1 MLSREEKKKK
11 VIELRK
17 KDKSI
22 RQIAKAVHM
31 SLGEIGQI
39 IKEEFGEEQIRPTL
53 QQGQYTKALQL
64 FETGKSLFDVAV
76 ELHLTC
82 DEVLKTYRDY
92 LKLKNL
98 DKLNKIYQDLGD
110 NIQPFLTLHG
120 KINETGK
127 TPQDAMIIANHID
140 KLDLLQL
147 SCNQKSREVVQLN
160 LNIQALSGTCQG
172 LRNQQGIL
180 QYENNVLQGQYHNLS
195 ATNQYLLGENF
206 RIQSYIQYLNSLGP
220 AIINDIAGKEIQSI
234 LASNREILSLATSAV
249 FLAVTQ
255 DPSKMY
261 TINALSMMQFNN
273 PFVQTDLEFYRNE
286 FLDLAQRAYENLTLQ
301 CARKIVDSILQRKPI
316 FGLETSLQYQSGS
329 NF

>member
-11 VIELRK
+11 VIELKK

-31 SLGEIGQI
+31 SFGEIGQI

-64 FETGKSLFDVAV
+64 FETGKSLFEVAV
-76 ELHLTC
+76 ELHLTY

-110 NIQPFLTLHG
+110 IQSFLTLHG
-120 KINETGK
+120 KINEMGK

-195 ATNQYLLGENF
+195 ATNQYLLGENS
-206 RIQSYIQYLNSLGP
+206 RIQSSIQYLNSLGP
-220 AIINDIAGKEIQSI
+220 SIINDIAGKEIQSI

-261 TINALSMMQFNN
+261 AINALSMIQFYN
-273 PFVQTDLEFYRNE
+273 PFVQTDLEFYHNE

-316 FGLETSLQYQSGS
+316 FGLETSVQYQNSS